1 MQRHESYKPSGVKW
15 LGAVPSHWE
24 ILALRAVTQLKSDRN
39 RPDLPVLSV
48 YREYGVIRKD
58 SRDDNHNATSLDTST
73 YPDGQVK
80 FPHPWPPQIPPGRTV
95 GL

>member
-48 YREYGVIRKD
+48 MLGLRIVM
-58 SRDDNHNATSLDTST
+58 DTVFARHAGGIMT
-73 YPDGQVK
+73 
-80 FPHPWPPQIPPGRTV
+80 
-95 GL
+95 